1 MAGIALAAV
10 AGSAARAADVAE
22 TVTPVPPVL
31 TYFHGGFE
39 AGGRFVDRPPSG
51 FGRAPNGD
59 FLTPSQTQSRA
70 KFEEYG
76 EVRSAPMLDW
86 INLQFGT
93 TDGRYAVDF
102 WGKNVGLDNQ
112 SYWLDIAKPGEHYL
126 TFGYDETPR
135 LFSTSA
141 KTLFRG
147 TPTFLTVPDAVQA
160 ALQAQL
166 PNAAANTAAGAT
178 ARRNIE
184 TIINGNAAGP
194 LTLKVD
200 REKAIVAYRYTP
212 TPNLEFRADY
222 SREERT
228 GSRLNSINWGWGTA
242 ANPRPTNFV
251 EVPYPINDLTQNA
264 SFTGQYT
271 GLSFWDLPFT
281 ANLRYSASLYENAIP
296 FFLAENPFC
305 ITCDP
310 LAGTN
315 RGPNLLRQ
323 SREPGQPSARAAL
336 LDRHRSALEEPL
348 HGHLPIPAHAAGR
361 PVHQYGD
368 QRPRAG
374 GLPRR
379 EPRRAHQHR
388 ARK

>member
-1 MAGIALAAV
+1 M
-10 AGSAARAADVAE
+10 
-22 TVTPVPPVL
+22 PPVL

-147 TPTFLTVPDAVQA
+147 TPTFLTVPDARSGGVA
-160 ALQAQL
+160 GAIAQRRGEHRRRSDGSPQYRDHYQRQCRRPPDPQGRPRKSDRRL
-166 PNAAANTAAGAT
+166 PIHADAEFSSSGRTTPARNAPAAG
-178 ARRNIE
+178 
-184 TIINGNAAGP
+184 
-194 LTLKVD
+194 
-200 REKAIVAYRYTP
+200 
-212 TPNLEFRADY
+212 
-222 SREERT
+222 
-228 GSRLNSINWGWGTA
+228 
-242 ANPRPTNFV
+242 
-251 EVPYPINDLTQNA
+251 
-264 SFTGQYT
+264 
-271 GLSFWDLPFT
+271 
-281 ANLRYSASLYENAIP
+281 
-296 FFLAENPFC
+296 
-305 ITCDP
+305 
-310 LAGTN
+310 
-315 RGPNLLRQ
+315 
-323 SREPGQPSARAAL
+323 
-336 LDRHRSALEEPL
+336 
-348 HGHLPIPAHAAGR
+348 
-361 PVHQYGD
+361 
-368 QRPRAG
+368 
-374 GLPRR
+374 
-379 EPRRAHQHR
+379 
-388 ARK
+388 